1 MKQNV
6 YSASKPENTND
17 TPKKLRSLKMQLAWM
32 IGLWLGGV
40 IALYLFVKIA
50 KSVMSAVGLGS

>member
-1 MKQNV
+1 MKQNIHSV
-6 YSASKPENTND
+6 E
-17 TPKKLRSLKMQLAWM
+17 SLKSQSSTSQKPRSIKTQLAWM

-50 KSVMSAVGLGS
+50 KAIMSAVGLGS